1 MPYAKINNG
10 SLEEYPLYLGDLETL
25 YGSDIPPEYISIED
39 TPPPS
44 DLVDG
49 QYFTESEPHLEGG
62 TWKRTWELRTRTE
75 EELQQ
80 RNYLL
85 EYFRVWG
92 KFPPEKNIPNW
103 NAFNEAILADID
115 FNTVYATV
123 NATHPLLASSLP
135 TALSQVAS
143 NGIEA
148 FALVFNAFIGV
159 SSATSEQREA
169 WADLATAANLPQEF
183 VDILLP

>member
-1 MPYAKINNG
+1 MSFIKLSTGQFPYTLEDLRRDHPKISFPNVPTQIELSNFDCAAVTVN
-10 SLEEYPLYLGDLETL
+10 PA
-25 YGSDIPPEYISIED
+25 PEYDPD
-39 TPPPS
+39 T
-44 DLVDG
+44 
-49 QYFTESEPHLEGG
+49 EII
-62 TWKRTWELRTRTE
+62 
-75 EELQQ
+75 ELQHPELVEGEW
-80 RNYLL
+80 RSNWVLRAL
-85 EYFRVWG
+85 SAEEIAA
-92 KFPPEKNIPNW
+92 KFPPNW
-103 NAFNEAILADID
+103 GAFNAAMLADED

-143 NGIEA
+143 NGVEA

-169 WADLATAANLPQEF
+169 WAGLATAANLPQEF